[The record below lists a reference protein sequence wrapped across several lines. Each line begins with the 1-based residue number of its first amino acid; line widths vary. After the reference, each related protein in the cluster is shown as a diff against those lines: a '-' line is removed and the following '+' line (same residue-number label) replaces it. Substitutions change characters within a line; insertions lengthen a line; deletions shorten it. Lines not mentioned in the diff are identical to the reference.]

1 MFDGGVNLT
10 KGYPPAPP
18 KNCPISHVQKPLTV
32 QQAVG
37 TRALAPFPFP
47 ELASLLDYSFFVVA
61 FVCRQ
66 KIASF
71 AGVLFPAPCPE
82 ETAFRYLPYLARAK
96 RLLIAS
102 QRYIAYSSDVGES
115 LRPVL
120 KNWQVN
126 LTYGIAGAYIVVD
139 TGLAGY
145 RKYKQ
150 NSSREH
156 IAGAVAHTAVFQS
169 IASLALP
176 AVIIHTVVHQTSHFL
191 DKPRFKQHA
200 QLVRYGPSVVGL
212 GLIPLMPLLDHPCEH
227 AIDFLFDHFWPT
239 WRAR

>member
-1 MFDGGVNLT
+1 MAT
-10 KGYPPAPP
+10 QTEPARVDRA
-18 KNCPISHVQKPLTV
+18 S
-32 QQAVG
+32 
-37 TRALAPFPFP
+37 RALSFAASSHLAPALRCRTPLFQPVKCA
-47 ELASLLDYSFFVVA
+47 ELAVPAVQGFFT
-61 FVCRQ
+61 
-66 KIASF
+66 
-71 AGVLFPAPCPE
+71 GGGTDPAEVYTKELE

-96 RLLIAS
+96 RVLIAS

-227 AIDFLFDHFWPT
+227 AIDSLFDHFWPT